1 MIGIS
6 SVMKK
11 QIFVIFLISILG
23 CQAISMNNNFDAEI
37 NDKLDLIDQLSAQL
51 SDNDNQ
57 SISISADDL
66 NEILDLIKL

>member
-66 NEILDLIKL
+66 NEILDLIEL